1 MKRNESTLDR
11 IIRIIIGI
19 AALAVSFVVV
29 GPLKIV
35 LIVVAVIA
43 LFTALTGF
51 CLLYKLFGISTCEC
65 EPKQ

>member
-11 IIRIIIGI
+11 IIRVIIGI

-43 LFTALTGF
+43 LFTAVTGF
-51 CLLYKLFGISTCEC
+51 CLLYKLFGIATLKE
-65 EPKQ
+65 KAK